1 MKLRIMHVTEY
12 VYSQPVTDSVNEVRL
27 TPCTNEWQ
35 SCYQHAIAVEPNA
48 PLQSYEDFFG
58 NRVTAFS
65 VNEPH
70 RKLTIRTQM
79 TVVTTEP
86 GRVETGSRTGRLFTP
101 EEAWAW
107 LDREEAHNRF
117 AEYLL
122 PTSYTT
128 ATPEVLVFAGAD
140 ERASQSPQAVFDWL
154 GALSERIREE
164 FTYDAEAT
172 DVKTKV
178 ADMIGTKRG
187 VCQDFAHLMITICRS
202 RGVPARYVSGYQF
215 IGDLQEEGTNFQHA
229 SHAWV
234 EAYVPNR
241 GWCSF
246 DPTNPSVVGERY
258 VKLGHGRDYKDIVPV
273 KGVYRGNS
281 GAELDVSVIVE
292 QLED

>member
-1 MKLRIMHVTEY
+1 MKLKIMHVTEY
-12 VYSQPVTDSVNEVRL
+12 TYAEPVTDSVNEVRL

-35 SCYQHAIAVEPNA
+35 SCYQHAIAVEPNT

-70 RKLTIRTQM
+70 TKLTIRTQM

-86 GRVETGSRTGRLFTP
+86 GREREAERKGRLFSP
-101 EEAWAW
+101 AEAWAW
-107 LDREEAHNRF
+107 LDKDEAQNRF

-128 ATPEVLVFAGAD
+128 ATPEVLVFAGMD
-140 ERASQSPQAVFDWL
+140 ERTAEEPAIVHEWL
-154 GALSERIREE
+154 SALSERIRQE
-164 FTYDAEAT
+164 FTYDADAT

-178 ADMIGTKRG
+178 ADMIGSKRG

-202 RGVPARYVSGYQF
+202 RNIPARYVSGYQF
-215 IGDLQEEGTNFQHA
+215 IGDLQEEGTAVQHA

-241 GWCSF
+241 GWCSY
-246 DPTNPSVVGERY
+246 DPTNPSIVGERY

-273 KGVYRGNS
+273 KGVYRGSS
-281 GAELDVSVIVE
+281 GAHLDVSVVVE
-292 QLED
+292 QLDG